1 MFCFFSRLLFIYLLL
16 YVKKQQTPV
25 DVISGRFLF
34 PILFFIYLVLY
45 LICLSFISFLS
56 SVYLFNKFK
65 FINSIKVVPWLVR
78 LNCYCLVCVICV
90 LLRIMFLGSAVLSRI
105 KFKANKKISPMCLSC
120 DSALLYHYFI

>member
-16 YVKKQQTPV
+16 YVKKQQTQV

-78 LNCYCLVCVICV
+78 LNCYCLVCVCNLCIITHYVFRLCC
-90 LLRIMFLGSAVLSRI
+90 A
-105 KFKANKKISPMCLSC
+105 FKDKV
-120 DSALLYHYFI
+120 